1 MPTFKNITVT
11 ISPTTPHQSLP
22 SPLPEYGTLKQS
34 RKSTITTYI
43 PSTANVNFAISIVIT
58 PSYVTLTHSNNES
71 LAAYVYFDGRAKEET
86 ATLLRRGQETWI
98 SSRWVQMPDGSLAEK
113 EFVFKEVGL
122 EVQLGSLGIDA
133 KSISEAPNKKRTK
146 RTGTS
151 LKKSSSENHGRG
163 SNDEDDDLVKN
174 SNTSDASDGG
184 FKSNSRRHSMPAK
197 GNSAGS
203 DEEDEEEEKEKATA
217 GQIRVDLFRVLA
229 EGPVKKGEYHA
240 MFKEGEEDDGEGNQ
254 VGVKGENGWTGL
266 EYTAGFSAAKPLDSE
281 SISTQSV
288 SHIDQPNAPYA
299 TFVFFYR
306 GERQLH
312 RMGII
317 PKLSR
322 TIAPGPLPRPRSKTL
337 LDAIS
342 GKEFTGK
349 GKGKGWEDFR
359 DRNDRMVDEDE
370 DADKEDDDTGRRKG
384 KRELDGDDFIDGSSM
399 ATGRE
404 GEELSEGVRKLKL
417 KRNFAEDPDD
427 ARKAAA
433 NAPATPSR
441 ANSGPDA
448 SNPFAPFSGATKY
461 APSAGFRR
469 NGSSANGLASPSAA
483 KAFANGGLGGLG
495 SPKFSRMD
503 SGGIPGL
510 GLGGSSLL
518 GGGITAAPSGIR
530 GSDTNASASSS
541 GSEDDTF
548 SPKKRRWSKQ
558 AMEEEI
564 L

>member
-122 EVQLGSLGIDA
+122 EVQLGSLGIEA

-146 RTGTS
+146 RTGAS
-151 LKKSSSENHGRG
+151 LKKSSSENYGRGG

-266 EYTAGFSAAKPLDSE
+266 EYTAGYEDIRGICFKALRHLLRTVLTSFDFCSPQIFRCQTTGLREYFNSKRQPYRSAKCAVCYICFL
-281 SISTQSV
+281 
-288 SHIDQPNAPYA
+288 
-299 TFVFFYR
+299 
-306 GERQLH
+306 
-312 RMGII
+312 
-317 PKLSR
+317 
-322 TIAPGPLPRPRSKTL
+322 LPR
-337 LDAIS
+337 
-342 GKEFTGK
+342 
-349 GKGKGWEDFR
+349 
-359 DRNDRMVDEDE
+359 
-370 DADKEDDDTGRRKG
+370 RK
-384 KRELDGDDFIDGSSM
+384 
-399 ATGRE
+399 
-404 GEELSEGVRKLKL
+404 
-417 KRNFAEDPDD
+417 
-427 ARKAAA
+427 
-433 NAPATPSR
+433 
-441 ANSGPDA
+441 
-448 SNPFAPFSGATKY
+448 
-461 APSAGFRR
+461 
-469 NGSSANGLASPSAA
+469 
-483 KAFANGGLGGLG
+483 
-495 SPKFSRMD
+495 
-503 SGGIPGL
+503 
-510 GLGGSSLL
+510 
-518 GGGITAAPSGIR
+518 
-530 GSDTNASASSS
+530 
-541 GSEDDTF
+541 
-548 SPKKRRWSKQ
+548 
-558 AMEEEI
+558 
-564 L
+564 